1 MGYFP
6 LEGWLTRGKTKK
18 KISCVASGPTTFGYP
33 RIKNNQAKQ
42 TGKTLPKRSVSAK
55 YDTIHCKRRRPFT
68 WKIQRGEVPAA
79 SPTRRMAS
87 SPFIVIFFFFFL
99 FFFFFFFFFF
109 SRGDFGT
116 AHACK
121 NAQHNLAGGPA
132 EMVSISKSNFPH
144 FFFFIIIIPQFRRF

>member
-87 SPFIVIFFFFFL
+87 SPFIVIFFVFP

-109 SRGDFGT
+109 LSGRFWNRT
-116 AHACK
+116 CMQKRAT
-121 NAQHNLAGGPA
+121 QSGGRPGRNGL
-132 EMVSISKSNFPH
+132 NFKIKFPTL
-144 FFFFIIIIPQFRRF
+144 FFFYYYNSTI